1 MSGPREPEEAG
12 RPDAAADAAD
22 VRWPS
27 EWGRLISLYNGSSA
41 SSAAKGDT
49 VSAQQIKNNQINDI
63 DTIKSIEINL
73 KRNPL
78 ISQMRWYEWVINLI
92 EGGLTVTLQQQLSY
106 QSIITWI
113 FHDGSVLLD
122 GRKRRMRSRSRSTF
136 RQTVPIRF
144 RFVAMFN
151 LTNHSSFRSH
161 WPPPKNALHTRN
173 VRLCYGSRT
182 HPLSWRRI
190 TGQLCFPTPTFTARV
205 FIRFT
210 SVGPIDSLIHL
221 CATPGINSDLNVVQV
236 SDSFESPNNSYFML
250 IKNSE

>member
-1 MSGPREPEEAG
+1 M
-12 RPDAAADAAD
+12 
-22 VRWPS
+22 
-27 EWGRLISLYNGSSA
+27 
-41 SSAAKGDT
+41 
-49 VSAQQIKNNQINDI
+49 
-63 DTIKSIEINL
+63 

-92 EGGLTVTLQQQLSY
+92 EGGLTGTLQQQLSY

-221 CATPGINSDLNVVQV
+221 CAAPGFNSVLNVVQV
-236 SDSFESPNNSYFML
+236 SASF
-250 IKNSE
+250 